1 MPWPLASHFST
12 MVQQPRVAFRDPR
25 LQACRIERN
34 AFNQPRVWAGQFAV
48 VYKGIDAQGT
58 ALAIRAFI
66 RESSDRREHY
76 DRISEY
82 LRTRPLR
89 CLVDFEYRDAAI
101 RAPDGRWYPL
111 VVMDWVEGLTLFEWV
126 QSKCRVGKGASLGKA
141 AQHWLRLTGEL
152 GAARIAHGDLQH
164 ANVLVTPRGYL
175 KLVDYDGMCVPALA
189 GRRNLETGLA
199 PYQHPQRN
207 EQTVLSPQLDGFA
220 ALVIYV
226 ALRALAADTSLW
238 QRYVEQPGYDK
249 LLFRS
254 ADFRDPAP
262 SALLGDLRH
271 SPDAAVRALA
281 ARLVSLAAGPLDD
294 VPPLGQLVEG

>member
-12 MVQQPRVAFRDPR
+12 MVQQPRLAFRDPR

-34 AFNQPRVWAGQFAV
+34 ALNQPRVWAGQFAV
-48 VYKGIDAQGT
+48 VYKGVDPQGT
-58 ALAIRAFI
+58 AWAIRAFI

-82 LRTRPLR
+82 LKARLLR
-89 CLVDFEYRDAAI
+89 CLVDFEYHDAAI
-101 RAPDGRWYPL
+101 RATDGRWYPL

-126 QSKCRVGKGASLGKA
+126 QSKCRVGKGASLAKA
-141 AQHWLRLTGEL
+141 ALHWLRLTSEL
-152 GAARIAHGDLQH
+152 TGAHIAHCDLQH

-207 EQTVLSPQLDGFA
+207 EQTLLSSNLDHFS

-238 QRYVEQPGYDK
+238 ARHVEQPGYDK

-254 ADFRDPAP
+254 EDFRDSGNPPWFATCC
-262 SALLGDLRH
+262 
-271 SPDAAVRALA
+271 
-281 ARLVSLAAGPLDD
+281 GPRM
-294 VPPLGQLVEG
+294 QRFAT